1 MAHRAL
7 FNPFVRSS
15 IANCLPISLRPLI
28 GGQKGQKD
36 GHSMAQGLHSMKE
49 GLSLR
54 VPEPLPIHEKD
65 AELAEETITTQKTCR
80 LLYYGP
86 AESGKR
92 ANLRHIHQ
100 SIPPEHLLV
109 LANED
114 PERQIAFRVTHGNDG
129 DWHVLVQAVDSG
141 QEHYRETGSP
151 ERAPFDGVVFVVDS
165 RLEQLDQS
173 LAAFESLKTYLDT
186 YGLDLTEVPVVIQ
199 YNNRNKADIMPV
211 DRMESLLN
219 PWGLLSFPA
228 NAVKGEG
235 VRETLKSVLGLTV
248 SHLNENSG
256 GPTRSTEFEI
266 AVPVDNSATATDKES
281 ENSGLGIDYGPPIPG
296 TEIQDST
303 KALSDAIFEELR
315 PPVVIP
321 VKIPRRLFSGDGPI
335 NILLEIEIDDNSS
348 F

>member
-1 MAHRAL
+1 
-7 FNPFVRSS
+7 
-15 IANCLPISLRPLI
+15 
-28 GGQKGQKD
+28 
-36 GHSMAQGLHSMKE
+36 MAQGLQAIIKDSAQ
-49 GLSLR
+49 R
-54 VPEPLPIHEKD
+54 VSEQWPIHEKD
-65 AELAEETITTQKTCR
+65 AELAEETITSQKTCR
-80 LLYYGP
+80 LLYFGP
-86 AESGKR
+86 ADSGKR

-141 QEHYRETGSP
+141 QEHYRASGRP

-165 RLEQLDQS
+165 GVDCLDQS

-186 YGLDLTEVPVVIQ
+186 FGLDLTDIPVVIQ
-199 YNNRNKADIMPV
+199 YNNRDQSEILPV

-248 SHLNENSG
+248 SHLNEQPEDSI
-256 GPTRSTEFEI
+256 STAEFEI
-266 AVPVDNSATATDKES
+266 AVSNGDPTVESDEES
-281 ENSGLGIDYGPPIPG
+281 ETMGLGIDYGPPIPG
-296 TEIQDST
+296 TEIQEST

-335 NILLEIEIDDNSS
+335 KILLEIEIDDSS
-348 F
+348 TF

>member
-1 MAHRAL
+1 
-7 FNPFVRSS
+7 
-15 IANCLPISLRPLI
+15 
-28 GGQKGQKD
+28 
-36 GHSMAQGLHSMKE
+36 
-49 GLSLR
+49 
-54 VPEPLPIHEKD
+54 
-65 AELAEETITTQKTCR
+65 LAEETITSQKTCH

-100 SIPPEHLLV
+100 SIPPEHLLA

-129 DWHVLVQAVDSG
+129 EWHVLVQAVDSG
-141 QEHYRETGSP
+141 QEHYRAEGKP
-151 ERAPFDGVVFVVDS
+151 ERAPFDGIVFVVDS

-199 YNNRNKADIMPV
+199 YNNRDKADILPV

-248 SHLNENSG
+248 SHLNEQPEN
-256 GPTRSTEFEI
+256 PTRSAEFEI
-266 AVPVDNSATATDKES
+266 VVPKDDLDAATDMES
-281 ENSGLGIDYGPPIPG
+281 DKSGLGIDYGPPIPG
-296 TEIQDST
+296 TEIQEST

-321 VKIPRRLFSGDGPI
+321 VKIPRRLFKGDGRI
-335 NILLEIEIDDNSS
+335 KILLEIEIDDNST

>member
-1 MAHRAL
+1 M
-7 FNPFVRSS
+7 
-15 IANCLPISLRPLI
+15 
-28 GGQKGQKD
+28 
-36 GHSMAQGLHSMKE
+36 
-49 GLSLR
+49 
-54 VPEPLPIHEKD
+54 
-65 AELAEETITTQKTCR
+65 AEETLTSQKTCR

-109 LANED
+109 LENQD

-129 DWHVLVQAVDSG
+129 DWHVLVQALDSG
-141 QEHYRETGSP
+141 QEKFRTEGAA
-151 ERAPFDGVVFVVDS
+151 EQAPFDGVVFVVDS
-165 RLEQLDQS
+165 GLDQLDQS
-173 LAAFESLKTYLDT
+173 LAAFESLKTYLDN
-186 YGLDLTEVPVVIQ
+186 YGLDLTEIPVVIQ
-199 YNNRNKADIMPV
+199 YNNRDRTEILPI

-248 SHLNENSG
+248 THLNEK
-256 GPTRSTEFEI
+256 PQDPRRAAEFEI
-266 AVPVDNSATATDKES
+266 TVSRDNSEAASDIES
-281 ENSGLGIDYGPPIPG
+281 DSTGLGIDYGPPIPG
-296 TEIQDST
+296 TEIEAST

-321 VKIPRRLFSGDGPI
+321 VKIPRRLFSGDRPI
-335 NILLEIEIDDNSS
+335 KILLEIEIDDNSN

>member
-1 MAHRAL
+1 M
-7 FNPFVRSS
+7 P
-15 IANCLPISLRPLI
+15 
-28 GGQKGQKD
+28 
-36 GHSMAQGLHSMKE
+36 
-49 GLSLR
+49 
-54 VPEPLPIHEKD
+54 
-65 AELAEETITTQKTCR
+65 EETLTSQKTCR

-92 ANLRHIHQ
+92 ANLRYIHQ

-109 LANED
+109 VENQD

-141 QEHYRETGSP
+141 QEKFRAEGTA

-165 RLEQLDQS
+165 GLDQLDQS
-173 LAAFESLKTYLDT
+173 LASFESLKTYLDN
-186 YGLDLTEVPVVIQ
+186 YGLDLTEIPVVIQ
-199 YNNRNKADIMPV
+199 YNNRERSEILPI

-248 SHLNENSG
+248 TYLNEKPED
-256 GPTRSTEFEI
+256 PTCTAESEMTISR
-266 AVPVDNSATATDKES
+266 DNSQGALDAES
-281 ENSGLGIDYGPPIPG
+281 DSTGLGIDYGPPIPG
-296 TEIQDST
+296 TEIQEST
-303 KALSDAIFEELR
+303 KALSEAIFQELR

-321 VKIPRRLFSGDGPI
+321 VKIPRRLFSGDGPVK
-335 NILLEIEIDDNSS
+335 ILLEIEIDDSS
-348 F
+348 GF